1 MDMNAKIYFD
11 YNIYDGIAKGLF
23 NLPEHFKEN
32 KLFVSVAHAEEYYNA
47 KCNNIDVKNHQKLKK
62 IENMMRKS
70 SEIHGVLNPSKKGV
84 FLKMESFK
92 DPSKRIARYDTRNSI
107 ENTSVRK
114 YNFRKIEYENLLDNN
129 QELMYISNLDE
140 KEIWEQT
147 VVRDKLKNIKNRIDD
162 HNMDIINNL
171 IIDYGVQA
179 YDLEKIYKLPYFEI
193 VPNMYND
200 TRMSYVQLEFSL
212 EVLGDI
218 LNEVGYCKDNK
229 VEKVK
234 SGVYDTE
241 HSIYATYCDLFIT
254 NDKKLTKR
262 LNAIYGYLGVGTRC
276 ISYNEFE
283 KVFC

>member
-1 MDMNAKIYFD
+1 M
-11 YNIYDGIAKGLF
+11 
-23 NLPEHFKEN
+23 
-32 KLFVSVAHAEEYYNA
+32 
-47 KCNNIDVKNHQKLKK
+47 
-62 IENMMRKS
+62 
-70 SEIHGVLNPSKKGV
+70 
-84 FLKMESFK
+84 
-92 DPSKRIARYDTRNSI
+92 
-107 ENTSVRK
+107 
-114 YNFRKIEYENLLDNN
+114 
-129 QELMYISNLDE
+129 
-140 KEIWEQT
+140 
-147 VVRDKLKNIKNRIDD
+147 
-162 HNMDIINNL
+162 
-171 IIDYGVQA
+171 QA

-254 NDKKLTKR
+254 NDNFGIGLENNTALFITNDKKLTKR